1 MSATTSAPTNHRP
14 PGQPTTA
21 AETQIRGIL
30 AELGALAATDPRR
43 LLTRTQQLLLENEQ
57 LRRQHEVFQ
66 SVQAKIQAEVE
77 SLTKP
82 ERHPVCVMSVFE
94 EGQERMAEVAGA
106 NGMRLVVNVH
116 PDVSPDRLRTGARGV
131 LSRERNCLL
140 SISDI
145 PCEWKHVGQ
154 FEEWLPDRLGMLV
167 RVHEQL
173 LRLSCV
179 EGLLGTDLRRGDRIG
194 FDESC
199 GIAFRRLEQPPR
211 RDLFF
216 EDEVDADFS
225 QVGGLD
231 RQIKRVQHCLEFNLR
246 HPEIA
251 SRYRLPQKRGLLF
264 WGPPGNGKTLLARC
278 IVGHLRRQ
286 FPDQPCRF
294 MSILGSSDYSM
305 WLGQSEQNLRDRF
318 DAARE
323 AAREGLVVMFFDELD
338 ALGRQR
344 HSDRGS
350 TAPDRIL
357 NTFLGL
363 TDGLVGLRNIALIG
377 ASNRVDILDTALIRP
392 GRFSEK
398 IHVSAPNRRGAQAIL
413 RHKLRDIPL
422 AEECAGRSTEEFI
435 QPLLSR
441 VYSPI
446 GGYAKVAEVKLS
458 DGRRLTISASELMS
472 GALLENVVHEAADAA
487 SIRDLETGKA
497 GLAEHDL
504 LDALDRQLR
513 TISQTLSPANV
524 KSYAE
529 SIPQDAMPVAV
540 SPLLNGPGRHDF
552 LRHS

>member
-1 MSATTSAPTNHRP
+1 
-14 PGQPTTA
+14 
-21 AETQIRGIL
+21 
-30 AELGALAATDPRR
+30 
-43 LLTRTQQLLLENEQ
+43 
-57 LRRQHEVFQ
+57 
-66 SVQAKIQAEVE
+66 
-77 SLTKP
+77 
-82 ERHPVCVMSVFE
+82 
-94 EGQERMAEVAGA
+94 
-106 NGMRLVVNVH
+106 
-116 PDVSPDRLRTGARGV
+116 
-131 LSRERNCLL
+131 
-140 SISDI
+140 
-145 PCEWKHVGQ
+145 
-154 FEEWLPDRLGMLV
+154 
-167 RVHEQL
+167 
-173 LRLSCV
+173 
-179 EGLLGTDLRRGDRIG
+179 
-194 FDESC
+194 
-199 GIAFRRLEQPPR
+199 
-211 RDLFF
+211 
-216 EDEVDADFS
+216 
-225 QVGGLD
+225 
-231 RQIKRVQHCLEFNLR
+231 
-246 HPEIA
+246 
-251 SRYRLPQKRGLLF
+251 
-264 WGPPGNGKTLLARC
+264 
-278 IVGHLRRQ
+278 
-286 FPDQPCRF
+286 